1 MGIKG
6 RGRSGTSRDSNPACL
21 CCSSAHLV
29 QCEPDEASGFTNPNV
44 SPGTYASLRLKLD
57 AWSSAVQRGQKCSS
71 PTRRLPS
78 RSWGPIRPRV
88 CSWFRA
94 PIRHECQTAQCHI
107 FVAASHQTRLDTRS
121 KARRPIKVGIEGR
134 GRSGTSRDSNP
145 ACLCCS
151 SAHLVQCEPDE
162 ASSFTNPNVD
172 PGTYAS
178 LRLKL
183 DAWSSAVQ
191 RGQKCSSPT
200 RRLPSRSWGPIRP
213 RVCSWF
219 RAPIRHECQTAQCH
233 IFVAASH
240 QTRLDTRSKARRPIK
255 VGIKGRGRSGRSRDS
270 NPACQCCSSAHL
282 VQCEPDEA
290 SGFTNPNVGPG
301 TYASLRLKLDA
312 WSSAVQR
319 GQKCSSPTRRLPSRS
334 WGPIR
339 PRVCSWFRAPIRH
352 ECQTAQ
358 CHIFVAA
365 SHQTRLDTRSKARR
379 PIKVG
384 IKGRGR
390 SGRSRDSNPA
400 CLCCSS
406 AHLVQCEPDEA
417 SSFTNPNVSPG
428 TYASLRLKLDAWS
441 SAVQRGQKCSSPT
454 RRLPSRSWG
463 PIRPRVYSWF
473 RAPIRH
479 ECQTAQCQRGLK
491 RACWY
496 YEGAV
501 THSSS
506 RVDIKFFDKK
516 SV

>member
-1 MGIKG
+1 MEAATNIGPSAASHQTRLDTRSKARRPIKVGIKG

-29 QCEPDEASGFTNPNV
+29 QCG
-44 SPGTYASLRLKLD
+44 
-57 AWSSAVQRGQKCSS
+57 
-71 PTRRLPS
+71 
-78 RSWGPIRPRV
+78 
-88 CSWFRA
+88 
-94 PIRHECQTAQCHI
+94 
-107 FVAASHQTRLDTRS
+107 
-121 KARRPIKVGIEGR
+121 
-134 GRSGTSRDSNP
+134 
-145 ACLCCS
+145 
-151 SAHLVQCEPDE
+151 PDE
-162 ASSFTNPNVD
+162 ASSFTNPN
-172 PGTYAS
+172 A
-178 LRLKL
+178 
-183 DAWSSAVQ
+183 
-191 RGQKCSSPT
+191 
-200 RRLPSRSWGPIRP
+200 
-213 RVCSWF
+213 
-219 RAPIRHECQTAQCH
+219 
-233 IFVAASH
+233 
-240 QTRLDTRSKARRPIK
+240 
-255 VGIKGRGRSGRSRDS
+255 
-270 NPACQCCSSAHL
+270 
-282 VQCEPDEA
+282 
-290 SGFTNPNVGPG
+290 GPG

-339 PRVCSWFRAPIRH
+339 PRVCSWFRTPIRH

-358 CHIFVAA
+358 IFVAA

-463 PIRPRVYSWF
+463 PIRPRVCSWF
-473 RAPIRH
+473 RAPNICR
-479 ECQTAQCQRGLK
+479 CLPPDT
-491 RACWY
+491 
-496 YEGAV
+496 
-501 THSSS
+501 T
-506 RVDIKFFDKK
+506 
-516 SV
+516 